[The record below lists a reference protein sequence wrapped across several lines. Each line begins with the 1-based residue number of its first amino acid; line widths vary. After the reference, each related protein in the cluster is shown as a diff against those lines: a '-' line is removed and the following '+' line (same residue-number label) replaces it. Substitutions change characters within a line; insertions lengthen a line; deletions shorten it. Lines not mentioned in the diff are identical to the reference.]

1 MIEIRDS
8 MIKRFFVALTLIITA
23 SVTIATPMT
32 AQALSGSGF
41 QAGRI
46 IDDGLF
52 YNSSGLSLAEIQNF
66 LNAKVPSC
74 DTNGQLMRGSVT
86 RAEYG
91 TSVGVPPPYTCLKDY
106 RMDTTAKGTE
116 AGLCN
121 GYPALNQSAA
131 EIIYNVA
138 QSCSI
143 SSRVLLV
150 LLQKEQSLI
159 TDDWPWPVQYRSA
172 TGYGCPDTA
181 PCDAQ
186 YYGFFNQV
194 YNAARQFKNYRLNAA
209 SFNFIAGRNNT
220 VGYNPNAGCDSSSVF
235 IQNNATAG
243 LYNYTPYQPNAAA
256 LSNLYGSGDSCSA
269 YGNRNF
275 WRMYND
281 WFGSTILPTVFK
293 GSTQAAVYV
302 LINGYKVVI
311 PSMAILQDYGFD
323 PNAIT
328 TIPQSQAD
336 STAVPPADSGLSATL
351 GSVIKT
357 PSDTDADGGSV
368 YLVSVGRKHPV
379 TSMDQFNSFGFST
392 SNISYLPLNFLT
404 ALPSSPALSNYLSTP
419 TSNAFQVSG
428 GKKRIILDGATYNSL
443 NSGGTSTLVSHYTVE
458 SIPSGTPISSGP
470 ILISNTRG
478 GVSLYTNND
487 YYGLPSLDVLE
498 CWGLQSTLNYPL
510 YKLAYDNYVGGGT
523 STVPLTCA
531 VNVDASTMLVLNKT
545 NKVSV
550 PTGYGLS
557 AAIVNADLAAIVNQ
571 LPTRSAPLGQ
581 VVKSADNPPIWYIE
595 SGARKSIPSMKDFEL
610 LKLSLAQTD
619 TIARGAANALP
630 ASGIKHGIGQVVKA
644 NETGTVYV
652 ITSATARTAIA
663 SGDDLMAHKYSW
675 NTIIQSPSAILD
687 ILYPAADG
695 KTISKY
701 LYDQRTD
708 KVYLMD
714 ANNCFAMDAT
724 YLTSYGQSKSTVQT
738 NQTYLSSIFPYINLD
753 VCKPPSVYAKSN
765 TQGTV
770 YWIDAGK
777 KHAFSSWSQL
787 EAHSGTQSP
796 NIITLT
802 DSTLATL
809 TTAAMP

>member
-1 MIEIRDS
+1 MFKKFTI
-8 MIKRFFVALTLIITA
+8 LIAIIILGGTA
-23 SVTIATPMT
+23 VPPLANV
-32 AQALSGSGF
+32 QALSGSEF

-52 YNSSGLSLAEIQNF
+52 YNPSGLSLAEIQSF

-91 TSVGVPPPYTCLKDY
+91 TSVGVPPPYVCLKDY
-106 RMDTTAKGTE
+106 RMDTTSKGAE

-138 QSCSI
+138 QSCGI
-143 SSRVLLV
+143 SPRVLLV

-159 TDDWPWPVQYRSA
+159 TDDWPWPIQYRSA

-220 VGYNPNAGCDSSSVF
+220 VGYNPNAGCGGSSVF
-235 IQNNATAG
+235 IQNYATAG

-293 GSTQAAVYV
+293 GTAQGTVYV
-302 LINGYKVVI
+302 LVDGYKVAI
-311 PSMAILQDYGFD
+311 PSMAVLQDYGYD
-323 PNAIT
+323 PNAIS
-328 TIPQSQAD
+328 IIDQSQVDGTLA
-336 STAVPPADSGLSATL
+336 PPAESGISTSL
-351 GSVIKT
+351 GSIVKS
-357 PSDTDADGGSV
+357 PSDTDADGGTV
-368 YLVSVGRKHPV
+368 YLVSIGRKHPI
-379 TSMDQFNSFGFST
+379 TSMDQFNNFGFST

-428 GKKRIILDGATYNSL
+428 GKKRIILDGTTYSSL
-443 NSGGTSTLVSHYTVE
+443 NSGGTSTLVSHYTAE

-470 ILISNTRG
+470 ILIGNTKG
-478 GVSLYTNND
+478 GVSLFTNND

-523 STVPLTCA
+523 ITAPLSCA
-531 VNVDASTMLVLNKT
+531 INLDASTMLVLNKT
-545 NKVSV
+545 NKVIV
-550 PTGYGLS
+550 PASYSLS
-557 AAIVNADLAAIVNQ
+557 AAIVNADLATIANR
-571 LPTRSAPLGQ
+571 LPTRSTQLGQ
-581 VVKSADNPPIWYIE
+581 VVKSASDSPIWYIE

-610 LKLSLAQTD
+610 LRLSLAQTD

-644 NETGTVYV
+644 NETGAVYV
-652 ITSATARTAIA
+652 ITSATERTAIA
-663 SGDDLMAHKYSW
+663 SGDDFLAHRYNWS
-675 NTIIQSPSAILD
+675 TIIQSPSAILD
-687 ILYPAADG
+687 SLYPAADG

-724 YLTSYGQSKSTVQT
+724 YLTSYGQSKNTVQA
-738 NQTYLSSIFPYINLD
+738 NQTYLSSVFPYINLD
-753 VCKPPSVYAKSN
+753 DCKPPSVYAKSN
-765 TQGTV
+765 TQSTV

-787 EAHSGTQSP
+787 EAHSGTRSP
-796 NIITLT
+796 NIATLT
-802 DSTLATL
+802 DSTLSILPSAI
-809 TTAAMP
+809 MPAN